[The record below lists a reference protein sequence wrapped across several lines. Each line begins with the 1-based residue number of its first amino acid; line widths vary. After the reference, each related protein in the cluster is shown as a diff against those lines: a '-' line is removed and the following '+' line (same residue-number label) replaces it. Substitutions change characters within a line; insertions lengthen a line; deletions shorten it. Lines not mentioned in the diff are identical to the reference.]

1 MVEFNGNK
9 NGMNINNCLKKEIKK
24 REEMIKNLEEILN
37 KKYDEGK
44 KRMKEF
50 KNKFSN
56 IERDYKDKYQLN
68 LDTYV
73 NV

>member
-1 MVEFNGNK
+1 
-9 NGMNINNCLKKEIKK
+9 
-24 REEMIKNLEEILN
+24 
-37 KKYDEGK
+37 
-44 KRMKEF
+44 MKEF